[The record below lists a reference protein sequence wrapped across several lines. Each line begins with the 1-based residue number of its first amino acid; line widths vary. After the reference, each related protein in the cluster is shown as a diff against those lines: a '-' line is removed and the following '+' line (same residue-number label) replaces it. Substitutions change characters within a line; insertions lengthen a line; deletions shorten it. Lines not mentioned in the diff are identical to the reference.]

1 MGEGMNLYERQVLLS
16 NIGRAGQLRLQESAV
31 LIVGLGGLGCPVA
44 QYLAVMGIGRLGL
57 IDGDLVEAC
66 NLHRQILYGVNDIGQ
81 KKIDIAS
88 SRLNEQNPDICIEKY
103 GEFLNHDNAES
114 IIKKYDLV
122 VDGSDNFYCRYL
134 VNDACVL
141 LQVPFV
147 SGAIDQ
153 FEGQVSVVG
162 HRRAQLDRRIVR
174 RPGVADQDV
183 VGQLI
188 GSQHA
193 IAAVDD
199 RSLDNV
205 FQLADVARP
214 RVGVQRAEQAV
225 VDSLDLDVVLRSRL
239 RHELASQ
246 RSDVWLA
253 IAQRSHFKL
262 EHAEPV
268 IQVGTK
274 AALLD
279 KWFQIEVAGD
289 DQPRL

>member
-1 MGEGMNLYERQVLLS
+1 MNLYERQVLLS

-88 SRLNEQNPDICIEKY
+88 SRLNEQNPVICIEKY

-153 FEGQVSVVG
+153 FEGQVSVYNYREGPCYRCLYPLPPKPLQVQNCEQSG
-162 HRRAQLDRRIVR
+162 VLGVMPGIIGTILAMEAVKVLLQLPESLAGSVLQVEALGMSFQSIKLRRLENCPSCAKSPYISSLWVAKKLALKSTMPSCQGRFHRVL
-174 RPGVADQDV
+174 
-183 VGQLI
+183 LE
-188 GSQHA
+188 
-193 IAAVDD
+193 
-199 RSLDNV
+199 RS
-205 FQLADVARP
+205 
-214 RVGVQRAEQAV
+214 
-225 VDSLDLDVVLRSRL
+225 
-239 RHELASQ
+239 
-246 RSDVWLA
+246 
-253 IAQRSHFKL
+253 
-262 EHAEPV
+262 
-268 IQVGTK
+268 T
-274 AALLD
+274 
-279 KWFQIEVAGD
+279 
-289 DQPRL
+289 